1 MSKIFISYRRKGGNI
16 LGQLLY
22 YRLKEDSHE
31 VFFDT
36 ESMKAGRFDE
46 QIIEHIDASDVFLL
60 LLTPNALDR
69 CVEEGDFVRREIT
82 HALQNRKKIVS
93 VMTTDFD
100 FPEVLPD
107 DIQEIRYY
115 QGVPVNLEFAEA
127 FYQKVLKYI
136 NEIDLSEAE
145 PEEDF
150 YDQIIKSMNKQFPDK
165 DTHEGKKEER
175 DEEIKEATPQQKEE
189 ACSEDED
196 WPEDDEIH
204 RCYSVLDS
212 PGTTT
217 LSFQVVPWD
226 DKETGMTY
234 NYLVMLSPR
243 EEEARTG
250 IRRTF
255 FPIFSN
261 GRTKDTRVE
270 LSFLTI
276 MDKEHE
282 AFLNAGD
289 FRNGI
294 LRVGKHPGRSKYSKN
309 RPNLPENWMLDS
321 LVEKNNDVFESKAKD
336 LISSY
341 SPKKLEYVIVD
352 LDTKQVIRPQM
363 IRVNG
368 EIKLKLSIL
377 PDHSYFVLNCH

>member
-127 FYQKVLKYI
+127 FYQKVLKW
-136 NEIDLSEAE
+136 L
-145 PEEDF
+145 
-150 YDQIIKSMNKQFPDK
+150 
-165 DTHEGKKEER
+165 
-175 DEEIKEATPQQKEE
+175 
-189 ACSEDED
+189 C
-196 WPEDDEIH
+196 
-204 RCYSVLDS
+204 
-212 PGTTT
+212 
-217 LSFQVVPWD
+217 
-226 DKETGMTY
+226 
-234 NYLVMLSPR
+234 LV
-243 EEEARTG
+243 
-250 IRRTF
+250 
-255 FPIFSN
+255 
-261 GRTKDTRVE
+261 
-270 LSFLTI
+270 I
-276 MDKEHE
+276 M
-282 AFLNAGD
+282 
-289 FRNGI
+289 
-294 LRVGKHPGRSKYSKN
+294 
-309 RPNLPENWMLDS
+309 
-321 LVEKNNDVFESKAKD
+321 
-336 LISSY
+336 
-341 SPKKLEYVIVD
+341 
-352 LDTKQVIRPQM
+352 
-363 IRVNG
+363 
-368 EIKLKLSIL
+368 
-377 PDHSYFVLNCH
+377 